1 MLCLFYYGANQER
14 HLAERRGL
22 HTDTLDVLREEI
34 ATIARV
40 REVGADTSITQDL
53 GLDSLAVMNFVMA
66 LEDRFDVSIPMD
78 RIVDVD
84 TVGDL
89 AAVIETLRHGRSAPC
104 ASSRSTKPFAR
115 PTINCGPPAAT
126 RSRSASN
133 RFSRRRPV
141 S

>member
-1 MLCLFYYGANQER
+1 MCLCFFCYGANQER
-14 HLAERRGL
+14 HFAERRGL

-89 AAVIETLRHGRSAPC
+89 AAVIETLRHGRSAP
-104 ASSRSTKPFAR
+104 
-115 PTINCGPPAAT
+115 
-126 RSRSASN
+126 
-133 RFSRRRPV
+133 
-141 S
+141 